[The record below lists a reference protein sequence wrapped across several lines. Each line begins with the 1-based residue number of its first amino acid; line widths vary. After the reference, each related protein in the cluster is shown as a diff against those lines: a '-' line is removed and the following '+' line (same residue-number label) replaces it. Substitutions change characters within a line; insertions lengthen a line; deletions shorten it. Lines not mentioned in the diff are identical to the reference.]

1 VADDPTMASTA
12 PGLFS
17 AASSGLDAYSSWLK
31 GAGDQA
37 SDDYRAQR
45 AETAAGYARLDAVQ
59 TGAAL
64 STKLSNALGTIDAMR
79 AAAHTDPTSPTG
91 AAVRDTQEQIGL
103 TQKSIAVDNK
113 LAQARQDD
121 SDAAYLHQAGKYAL
135 LGGELGA
142 ASGLLK
148 SAGQALPFAMLALA

>member
-1 VADDPTMASTA
+1 VADDPTAAAS
-12 PGLFS
+12 GLFS

-31 GAGDQA
+31 GAGEQA
-37 SDDYRAQR
+37 SDDYRAER

-91 AAVRDTQEQIGL
+91 AAVRDTVEQTGL